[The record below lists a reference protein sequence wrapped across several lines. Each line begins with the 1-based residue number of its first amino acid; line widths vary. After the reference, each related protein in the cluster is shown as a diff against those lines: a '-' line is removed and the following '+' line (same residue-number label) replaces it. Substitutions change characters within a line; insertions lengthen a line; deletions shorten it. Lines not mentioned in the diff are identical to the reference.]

1 MWKDSVGLL
10 LGIEGC
16 ETEWCDDERS
26 IVWPGIA
33 TASVLALTRVWSLNL
48 LSELILVVVFPHW
61 YVLIYLHTDFI
72 MYKNVSLLFVWIADT
87 FLFSFLGGGEKSGF
101 DIFTEDYIIS
111 ILNLVQFPYWLF
123 IILKVFV

>member
-1 MWKDSVGLL
+1 MDVESIGLL

-16 ETEWCDDERS
+16 EMKWCNDEWS

-33 TASVLALTRVWSLNL
+33 TASMLALTRVWSLNL

-72 MYKNVSLLFVWIADT
+72 MYKNVSLILFWIADT
-87 FLFSFLGGGEKSGF
+87 FLFSFLGWGEKSGF
-101 DIFTEDYIIS
+101 DTFMEDYIIS
-111 ILNLVQFPYWLF
+111 ILSLAQVPYWL
-123 IILKVFV
+123 IMILKMFN